1 MKEKEIETGNQSI
14 RRAAGAAVLA
24 SVLLGVMM
32 LSGCKKEESAPVEAQ
47 STAAVSESTAV
58 ETGSTAA
65 VSKSVAVEAQ
75 STAVVSESATAEAGE
90 KTVLLDN
97 DIVTLTL
104 NGAAPFSSEQEDDGT
119 TKTAAPEVEIS
130 FDVTNKGEE
139 KIILDLRD
147 LKVGE
152 TFVKRILLSGDIV
165 APGDTMTFRYGILPQ
180 DPKEGT
186 AEAADPVTWDMAEEQ
201 GISGTVRVM
210 NIEGELAQAEF
221 STAD

>member
-32 LSGCKKEESAPVEAQ
+32 LSGCKKEVKAE
-47 STAAVSESTAV
+47 STAAVSESADVEAKSNAV
-58 ETGSTAA
+58 EAESAAAEVESTAA
-65 VSKSVAVEAQ
+65 ETGDK
-75 STAVVSESATAEAGE
+75 
-90 KTVLLDN
+90 KVLLDN

-104 NGAAPFSSEQEDDGT
+104 HGAAPFSSEQEDNGT

-130 FDVTNKGEE
+130 FDVTNMGEE
-139 KIILDLRD
+139 EIILDLRD

>member
-1 MKEKEIETGNQSI
+1 MKEKEKEIRNLCV

-32 LSGCKKEESAPVEAQ
+32 LSGCKKEVKAE
-47 STAAVSESTAV
+47 STAAVSESA
-58 ETGSTAA
+58 
-65 VSKSVAVEAQ
+65 AVEAKSYAVEAESAAAEVE
-75 STAVVSESATAEAGE
+75 STAAEAGE

-139 KIILDLRD
+139 EIILDLRD

-152 TFVKRILLSGDIV
+152 TSVKRILLSGDIV
-165 APGDTMTFRYGILPQ
+165 ASGDTMTFRYGILPQ
-180 DPKEGT
+180 DPKEGA
-186 AEAADPVTWDMAEEQ
+186 AEAADPVTWDMVEEQ

>member
-1 MKEKEIETGNQSI
+1 MKEKEKEIRNLCV

-32 LSGCKKEESAPVEAQ
+32 LSGCKKEVKAE
-47 STAAVSESTAV
+47 STAAVSES
-58 ETGSTAA
+58 AA
-65 VSKSVAVEAQ
+65 AEAQ
-75 STAVVSESATAEAGE
+75 STAAEAGE

-104 NGAAPFSSEQEDDGT
+104 NGATPFSSDQEDDGT

-139 KIILDLRD
+139 EIILDLRD

-152 TFVKRILLSGDIV
+152 TSIKRILLSGDIV
-165 APGDTMTFRYGILPQ
+165 ASGDTMTFRYGILPQ
-180 DPKEGT
+180 DPKEGA